1 MCESTVYMQR
11 DGQREKVMEDV
22 VRIELTES
30 GIVLTKLFEP
40 PQTFQGVIR
49 EINFL
54 EHSVTLAT
62 ESTDL

>member
-1 MCESTVYMQR
+1 
-11 DGQREKVMEDV
+11 MEDV
-22 VRIELTES
+22 VRIELTEA

>member
-1 MCESTVYMQR
+1 MCESTVYMER
-11 DGQREKVMEDV
+11 DGQRNKVMDDV
-22 VRIELTES
+22 VRIEATEA
-30 GIVLTKLFEP
+30 GIVLTKLLEP
-40 PQTFQGVIR
+40 PQTVRGVIR